1 MSNRSSIVLYSV
13 WPVFAGFMF
22 FFKQKT
28 AYDRR
33 ISDWSSDGA
42 LPICLPMNMN
52 TLTSTI
58 RGYYLPYGVLLPVQM
73 YAWLA
78 TRHSKLYN
86 VGPEATGWIAMACR
100 EHAQLNDRALT
111 CGQPMTMDDYMRS
124 RMVCRSEERRV
135 GQEGVSTGRFRGSP
149 EN

>member
-1 MSNRSSIVLYSV
+1 MAVASGICDNVLVTLGWNGYSALR
-13 WPVFAGFMF
+13 PKAGVPPS
-22 FFKQKT
+22 
-28 AYDRR
+28 R
-33 ISDWSSDGA
+33 
-42 LPICLPMNMN
+42 PMNMN

-100 EHAQLNDRALT
+100 KHAQLNDRALT
-111 CGQPMTMDDYMRS
+111 
-124 RMVCRSEERRV
+124 
-135 GQEGVSTGRFRGSP
+135 
-149 EN
+149 